1 MRMHIE
7 MDDILVAQVDEL
19 AGAWGRS
26 AFVRRAIEQAVQ
38 LEQRWN
44 ALRSS
49 AGAVA
54 GEGHDW
60 DVDPAAWVR
69 DQRRADPRRAG

>member
-1 MRMHIE
+1 MR
-7 MDDILVAQVDEL
+7 
-19 AGAWGRS
+19 GAAVPS
-26 AFVRRAIEQAVQ
+26 FVEPSSNVQ

-49 AGAVA
+49 ADAVA

-69 DQRRADPRRAG
+69 DQRRADRRRAG